1 MSISYSHLWLYCAT
15 VSETPEHLADE
26 INRIPFYSLKKD
38 RKSEFT
44 LFPFLVLQPFKM
56 Q

>member
-15 VSETPEHLADE
+15 VSTTSEHLSDE
-26 INRIPFYSLKKD
+26 INRNSFYSLKKD

-44 LFPFLVLQPFKM
+44 LSPFLILQPFKM